1 MLHSKN
7 AKKRGCKWCK
17 APFESLVKEE
27 KTVKVYDGK
36 KVLQPPKGYKYVAKM
51 VVCKECGGM
60 NRFYNPKLVE
70 VKEK

>member
-1 MLHSKN
+1 MIFERR
-7 AKKRGCKWCK
+7 KKCYTRKLRK
-17 APFESLVKEE
+17 KEDESLVKEE

-51 VVCKECGGM
+51 VICKECGGM
-60 NRFYNPKLVE
+60 NRFYNPRLME